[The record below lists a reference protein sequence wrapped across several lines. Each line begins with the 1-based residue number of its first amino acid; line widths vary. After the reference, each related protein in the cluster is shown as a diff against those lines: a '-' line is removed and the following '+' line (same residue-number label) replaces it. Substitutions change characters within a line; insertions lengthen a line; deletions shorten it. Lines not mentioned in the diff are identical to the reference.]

1 MEGVT
6 SIEPTQK
13 ERPLVF
19 LSLVNSTGSSLEYAH
34 NSEKSV
40 NHTTSKVNFKHQ
52 IQKYNNYNSS
62 GYRTQFQE
70 QLKNKSTQMKNRI
83 KWWAGK
89 YIIE

>member
-6 SIEPTQK
+6 SNEPTQK
-13 ERPLVF
+13 EHNLIF
-19 LSLVNSTGSSLEYAH
+19 LCLVNSIGSSLEYPH

-40 NHTTSKVNFKHQ
+40 NHTTSKVNSKHQ
-52 IQKYNNYNSS
+52 IQKLQLQ

-70 QLKNKSTQMKNRI
+70 QLKNKSMQMENRI

-89 YIIE
+89 